1 MTKIRMTIRAIS
13 DPDVEL
19 TGTVKEE
26 TDTGVWLFLA
36 NGAEATFFSKTDWKI
51 LSALPTTPGT
61 VFRANAGKKS
71 YRVVVTSAVDSVD
84 EEIYFC
90 VDEDGTFCWKS
101 AESFDQDSVQL
112 ELDAWV

>member
-1 MTKIRMTIRAIS
+1 MTKIQMTIRAIS

-36 NGAEATFFSKTDWKI
+36 NGAEATFFSKTDWKVI
-51 LSALPTTPGT
+51 SALPTTAGT
-61 VFRANAGKKS
+61 VFRATAGKKN
-71 YRVVVTSAVDSVD
+71 YLVVVTSPTESCDD
-84 EEIYFC
+84 EFYFC
-90 VDEDGTFCWKS
+90 VDVTGTFCWRS
-101 AESFDQDSVQL
+101 AEAFDPDSVQI

>member
-1 MTKIRMTIRAIS
+1 MTKMRMTIRAIS

-19 TGTVKEE
+19 TGTVNEE
-26 TDTGVWLFLA
+26 TDIGIWLVLA
-36 NGAEATFFSKTDWKI
+36 NGAESTFFSKTDWKI
-51 LSALPTTPGT
+51 ISALPTTPGT
-61 VFRANAGKKS
+61 VFRATADKEN

-90 VDEDGTFCWKS
+90 VDADGTFYWKS
-101 AESFDQDSVQL
+101 AESFDPDSVQI